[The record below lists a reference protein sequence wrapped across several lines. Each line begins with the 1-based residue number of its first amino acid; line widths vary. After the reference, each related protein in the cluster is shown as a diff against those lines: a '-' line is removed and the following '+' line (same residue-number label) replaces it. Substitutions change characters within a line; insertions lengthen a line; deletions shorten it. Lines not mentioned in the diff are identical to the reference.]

1 MRFGDDEVDAAYEK
15 LIKPVVEEMAVPRV
29 VNRIVHNDRIDQRIL
44 KEIQAADL
52 AIADL
57 THARPSV
64 YYEAGYAERSIPVI
78 YTCRAD
84 HLSSQAPDHLRV
96 HFDLATA
103 NCIAWGSPTD
113 RTFPER
119 LRARLRLVLRPI
131 LDRRA
136 RDMEDRDHQQAF
148 SRLSTEDKLQLLR
161 DVALEEA
168 RNAGWD
174 PRLYKKEDFAILG
187 PEVLLFLDSI
197 GAFQR
202 PAAAGHR
209 LSIFIRPRITRPTLR
224 SLYWWLSPFEDV
236 PDGPAV
242 TSINHHVVLISLARV
257 LPRQIEMQFS
267 EVARDLAFPEPS
279 WTVQSSSGWPA
290 AARSPRAIRLTLM
303 SGLTSEPDLRNRLGQ
318 ILPPEIASVKTD
330 GRNAS
335 SAAKAR
341 ARE

>member
-64 YYEAGYAERSIPVI
+64 YYEAGYAERSVPVI

-84 HLSSQAPDHLRV
+84 HLSSQAPDPLRV

-103 NCIAWGSPTD
+103 NCIAWRSPTD
-113 RTFPER
+113 RTFPGR

-131 LDRRA
+131 LDRRG
-136 RDMEDRDHQQAF
+136 REMEDRAHQHAF
-148 SRLSTEDKLQLLR
+148 DTLSLEDKLQLLK

-168 RNAGWD
+168 RKAGWD
-174 PRLYKKEDFAILG
+174 PRLYKKEDFAILA
-187 PEVLLFLDSI
+187 PQALLFLDTV

-202 PAAAGHR
+202 RAAAGHR

-224 SLYWWLSPFEDV
+224 SLYWWLSFQDLS
-236 PDGPAV
+236 DGPTL

-290 AARSPRAIRLTLM
+290 ALRSPRAIRLTLM

-318 ILPPEIASVKTD
+318 ILPPAVASVKTD

-341 ARE
+341 ARD